1 MELRGYAEISK
12 WSEIETRFDK
22 RSTEIH
28 RLSSVDEDWVSW
40 LKAFKLGDTKDE
52 DGRGCV

>member
-28 RLSSVDEDWVSW
+28 GLSSIDEDWVSW

>member
-28 RLSSVDEDWVSW
+28 RLSSIDEDWVSW
-40 LKAFKLGDTKDE
+40 LKAFKLGHSKDE
-52 DGRGCV
+52 DGRGGV